1 MMLEMAYL
9 LPPFLLDN
17 HSSRFYNNPNDPL
30 LIVHEKKA
38 GEQCMMIDF
47 TGQQIGNYRLLRQLG
62 IGGFAS
68 VYQGQHVSIA
78 TQHAA
83 IKILHLSDV
92 DVQKFQQE
100 AETTAAL
107 VHPNIIRLF
116 DFDIADKP
124 PFHETPFLV

>member
-1 MMLEMAYL
+1 
-9 LPPFLLDN
+9 
-17 HSSRFYNNPNDPL
+17 
-30 LIVHEKKA
+30 
-38 GEQCMMIDF
+38 MMIDL
-47 TGQQIGNYRLLRQLG
+47 TGHQIGSYRLLRRLG

-68 VYQGQHVSIA
+68 VYQGQHIRIS

-83 IKILHLSDV
+83 IKILHLSDI

-124 PFHETPFLV
+124 PFDGMPFLVMDYAPGGSL